1 LPADRASLG
10 RSGVDCTTRAII
22 PLDRSCRAS
31 IFLTEIVAT
40 GRPARGV
47 GLAIQTIL
55 WRRLDEPGHEA
66 ARLVHHAPF
75 WQLGG
80 TAVFAESGRSCR
92 LEYQVV
98 CDAGWRTLHA
108 RVAGWIGPDPVKLE
122 VYTDSAR
129 RWSVNG
135 REEPAV
141 AGCVD
146 IDLAFSPS
154 TNTIP
159 IRRLSLN
166 QGERAEV
173 RSAWLR
179 FPQLTLEP
187 LVQSYQ
193 RTGEFT
199 YHYESPTQDFVTD
212 IEVGPGGLVR
222 HYPTLWEEQA
232 GG

>member
-1 LPADRASLG
+1 MDTLHA
-10 RSGVDCTTRAII
+10 
-22 PLDRSCRAS
+22 
-31 IFLTEIVAT
+31 
-40 GRPARGV
+40 GRPALGV
-47 GLAIQTIL
+47 ALAVHTIL

-80 TAVFAESGRSCR
+80 TSVFAAEGRSCR

-108 RVAGWIGPDPVKLE
+108 RVTGWFGAEPIKVE
-122 VYTDSAR
+122 VYTNSAR
-129 RWSVNG
+129 RWSING
-135 REEPAV
+135 RDEPAV

-146 IDLAFSPS
+146 IDLSFSPS

-159 IRRLSLN
+159 IRRLALN

-179 FPQLTLEP
+179 FPTLTLEP
-187 LVQSYQ
+187 LVQSYT
-193 RTGEFT
+193 RTGESL
-199 YHYESPTQDFVTD
+199 YHYEAPSEEFVTD
-212 IEVGPGGLVR
+212 IEVGSDGLVR
-222 HYPTLWEEQA
+222 RYPPLWERQA
-232 GG
+232 GD

>member
-1 LPADRASLG
+1 
-10 RSGVDCTTRAII
+10 
-22 PLDRSCRAS
+22 
-31 IFLTEIVAT
+31 
-40 GRPARGV
+40 
-47 GLAIQTIL
+47 
-55 WRRLDEPGHEA
+55 
-66 ARLVHHAPF
+66 VHHAPF

-80 TAVFAESGRSCR
+80 TAVFAENGRSCR

-108 RVAGWIGPDPVKLE
+108 RVTGWIGPDPVKVE

-135 REEPAV
+135 REAPAV

-179 FPQLTLEP
+179 VPEFTLEP

-193 RTGEFT
+193 RTGESS
-199 YHYESPTQDFVTD
+199 YHYESPSQDFTTD
-212 IEVGPGGLVR
+212 IEVGPGGFVR
-222 HYPTLWEEQA
+222 RYPPLWEAQA

>member
-1 LPADRASLG
+1 MPRLDRIQRSPIFPGVGRVPDRAPD
-10 RSGVDCTTRAII
+10 SGVD
-22 PLDRSCRAS
+22 L
-31 IFLTEIVAT
+31 
-40 GRPARGV
+40 PAHTV
-47 GLAIQTIL
+47 L
-55 WRRLDEPGHEA
+55 WRRLDLPGHDA
-66 ARLVHHAPF
+66 ARLVRHAPF

-80 TAVFAESGRSCR
+80 TAVFAEEKQICR

-108 RVAGWIGPDPVKLE
+108 RVSGWVGSDPIKLE
-122 VYTDSAR
+122 VYTDTAR

-135 REEPAV
+135 REAAGV

-146 IDLAFSPS
+146 IDLSFSPS

-166 QGERAEV
+166 PGEKAEV

-179 FPQLTLEP
+179 FPGLTLEP
-187 LVQSYQ
+187 LVQSYA
-193 RTGEFT
+193 RTGESS
-199 YHYESPTQDFVTD
+199 YHYETAAGDFVTD
-212 IEVGPGGLVR
+212 LEVSAAGFVLR
-222 HYPTLWEEQA
+222 YPPLWEGEA